1 MAVEVI
7 TYRLALVY
15 QPVSGTL
22 WSLST
27 KLRRF
32 LFELQY
38 LHIPC
43 SICIH
48 QNTGIGAIMLCLYRI
63 SVECT
68 LCCMLISMHMCRI
81 RVESGLLDKKGK
93 VWCIVGECCLLLPL
107 LNLTTLLLLA
117 VTTLITG

>member
-1 MAVEVI
+1 
-7 TYRLALVY
+7 
-15 QPVSGTL
+15 
-22 WSLST
+22 
-27 KLRRF
+27 
-32 LFELQY
+32 
-38 LHIPC
+38 
-43 SICIH
+43 
-48 QNTGIGAIMLCLYRI
+48 MLCLYRI

-93 VWCIVGECCLLLPL
+93 VWCIVGECCLLLSL